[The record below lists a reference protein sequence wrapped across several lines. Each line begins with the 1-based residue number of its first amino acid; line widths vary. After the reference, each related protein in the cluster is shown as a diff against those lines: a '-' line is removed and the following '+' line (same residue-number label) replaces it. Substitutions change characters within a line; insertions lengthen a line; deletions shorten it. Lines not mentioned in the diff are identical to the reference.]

1 MLGVCPLSGV
11 TSCGRVWRKVPES
24 DARSVAPY
32 VIVAGRAVPEP
43 SRLVS
48 ACGISSSRPAAAA
61 EQRSSSSS
69 SSGTRK
75 KKKGERKKKHSGRQI
90 VQAWSKR
97 PLINFSDSADES
109 VSFFSHNCLFCSACH
124 PAPGCP
130 QFASLAQSASF
141 CPRAPGSSPC
151 LWPHSPQPVRLKT
164 GDRF

>member
-1 MLGVCPLSGV
+1 MLGVWHHTSSLPVVLSPN
-11 TSCGRVWRKVPES
+11 RVAS
-24 DARSVAPY
+24 SVH
-32 VIVAGRAVPEP
+32 VA
-43 SRLVS
+43 SS
-48 ACGISSSRPAAAA
+48 AADQQQQQSNGAAAA
-61 EQRSSSSS
+61 AAAAAAVEPGKR
-69 SSGTRK
+69 
-75 KKKGERKKKHSGRQI
+75 KKGEEKNKNSGRQI

-97 PLINFSDSADES
+97 PLINFSDRADES